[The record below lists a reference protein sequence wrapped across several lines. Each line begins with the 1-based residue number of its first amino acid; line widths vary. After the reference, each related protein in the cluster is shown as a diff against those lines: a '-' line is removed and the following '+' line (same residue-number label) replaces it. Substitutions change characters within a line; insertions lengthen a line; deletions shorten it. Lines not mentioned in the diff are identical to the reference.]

1 MGGQEALARPD
12 WGRAVFFRI
21 RGVVMFGN
29 VRRDNPGRS
38 VLLVLA
44 VVISAWLV
52 VAGALVRAYAAGLL
66 GQ

>member
-1 MGGQEALARPD
+1 
-12 WGRAVFFRI
+12 
-21 RGVVMFGN
+21 MFGN